1 VLATVAGESAHCK
14 LRAKLRINAP
24 NKGANLNAMKDLIET
39 VITVALSIAFIATVY
54 TTGGNLLINLITEQ
68 FDKLPH

>member
-1 VLATVAGESAHCK
+1 
-14 LRAKLRINAP
+14 
-24 NKGANLNAMKDLIET
+24 MKDLIET
-39 VITVALSIAFIATVY
+39 AITIALSIAFIATVY